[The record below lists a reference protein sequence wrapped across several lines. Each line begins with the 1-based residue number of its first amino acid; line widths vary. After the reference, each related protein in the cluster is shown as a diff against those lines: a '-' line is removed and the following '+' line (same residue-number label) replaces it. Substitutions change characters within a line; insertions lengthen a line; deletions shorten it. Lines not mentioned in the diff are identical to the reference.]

1 MTPPSHHRPLSPTP
15 VVIDDA
21 VVERVVECEVK
32 EEVVVECEVKEDAVV
47 ECEVKEDIVV
57 ESEVKED
64 AVVESIVEDAVVESE
79 VKEQVVSDAPSPVH
93 PRVTLVECWNAYTLQ
108 CLWKDSDI
116 NTETIDKGVR
126 HTFTTP
132 HSLTDWL
139 EKPFLDDNDARWD
152 CPLWQPIPHQI
163 ISVSI
168 GSHSSSGNVLHQC
181 TQPYTMRELVK
192 SVVVQHIPAWVKT
205 LQDSVFN
212 EYDIVLLGDE
222 PYECLY
228 VHAVDVYPSHIV
240 FVMGE
245 L

>member
-1 MTPPSHHRPLSPTP
+1 M
-15 VVIDDA
+15 VI
-21 VVERVVECEVK
+21 
-32 EEVVVECEVKEDAVV
+32 
-47 ECEVKEDIVV
+47 
-57 ESEVKED
+57 ED
-64 AVVESIVEDAVVESE
+64 AVVESIVECEVKEDAVVESE
-79 VKEQVVSDAPSPVH
+79 VKEQVVTDAPSPVH

-116 NTETIDKGVR
+116 YTETIDKSVR

-152 CPLWQPIPHQI
+152 CPLWQPIPNQL

-205 LQDSVFN
+205 LQDSAFN

>member
-1 MTPPSHHRPLSPTP
+1 MTPPSHHRLLSPTP
-15 VVIDDA
+15 VVI
-21 VVERVVECEVK
+21 
-32 EEVVVECEVKEDAVV
+32 EDAVV
-47 ECEVKEDIVV
+47 ESVVECVV

-64 AVVESIVEDAVVESE
+64 AVVESIVEDAVVECE
-79 VKEQVVSDAPSPVH
+79 VKKDAVVEQVVSDAPSPVH

-116 NTETIDKGVR
+116 YTETIDKSVR

-152 CPLWQPIPHQI
+152 CPLWQPIPNQL

-205 LQDSVFN
+205 LQDSAFN